1 MHVVFDAKPVEAKS
15 LRELTVER
23 LRFVLRRLY
32 HFVNTARVR
41 FSDVNGPRG
50 GVDKHAH
57 IQLNLLSN
65 GTVVVE
71 ARAETWR
78 TALETALQR
87 AIGQVLRTLKQS
99 RRPQRKSIKNLV
111 SISH

>member
-1 MHVVFDAKPVEAKS
+1 MNIVFDAKPVETKS

-23 LRFVLRRLY
+23 LRFALRRLY
-32 HFVNTARVR
+32 TFVNTARVR

-71 ARAETWR
+71 ARADSWR
-78 TALETALQR
+78 TALETALKR
-87 AIGQVLRTLKQS
+87 AIAQVLRTLKQA
-99 RRPQRKSIKNLV
+99 RRPERKSIKSLLPT
-111 SISH
+111 ST